1 MGNAVN
7 LGGVREV
14 LAEIS
19 DTNFSFWFRVVNVT
33 KPIVSAEGL
42 FQPGCSTVISKTGGR
57 HVITPNGQTNHVA
70 SVDDRERIWLKGRI
84 DIGGELVAAQDSGDE
99 QEPEAASSSNR
110 TVWPMRKPWPE
121 QQENR

>member
-42 FQPGCSTVISKTGGR
+42 FQAGCSTVIFKTGGC
-57 HVITPNGQTNHVA
+57 HVVTPSGQTITLH
-70 SVDDRERIWLKGRI
+70 R
-84 DIGGELVAAQDSGDE
+84 
-99 QEPEAASSSNR
+99 
-110 TVWPMRKPWPE
+110 
-121 QQENR
+121 